1 MQNNN
6 KDDLPIIT
14 DENEKEYWIEYK
26 NTLSPQ
32 IKEALIIKYKY
43 LLEVVANKL
52 KSNIGKGRFISLDY
66 EDLVCLG
73 YSGLLEAIDRYPP
86 DKDVKFKS
94 YAIVRIQRAI
104 YDEATRIN
112 YFCYPKSRF
121 LNDAK
126 TLLDEESKILILY
139 YHEGLTFK
147 EIAEKMDI
155 SRSEVHQLLTKAQKD
170 LDKVITITDENE
182 KEYWIK
188 FRKTFSHKIKMGI
201 FNKYKYLIEYAVKRN
216 IKFTSKYGTYHN
228 LRNFGGI
235 GFLEAINEY
244 NPNSEIKFEKYA
256 INKITKRIYD
266 FIKFVSVIKIKKNY
280 LPKFAIGIIESK
292 KIEEVREILEEIL
305 EINFRLVEKDKAI
318 SSYLGITLKEYNEI
332 IDIISEKN
340 KIKSAPVSSSDIFC
354 NDDLTDENY
363 IINILKSDGKYNPIL
378 IKAIEKLPEKECEIL
393 LLYYYDNCDLRDM
406 EKIFGSK
413 TWRIHDKAIKNL
425 KYILLEIKKIIS
437 VCDTGCML

>member
-66 EDLVCLG
+66 EDFVCLG
-73 YSGLLEAIDRYPP
+73 YSGLLEAIDRYPH

-155 SRSEVHQLLTKAQKD
+155 SRSKVHQLLTKAQKD

-188 FRKTFSHKIKMGI
+188 FRKTFSHKIKMAI
-201 FNKYKYLIEYAVKRN
+201 FNK
-216 IKFTSKYGTYHN
+216 
-228 LRNFGGI
+228 
-235 GFLEAINEY
+235 
-244 NPNSEIKFEKYA
+244 
-256 INKITKRIYD
+256 
-266 FIKFVSVIKIKKNY
+266 
-280 LPKFAIGIIESK
+280 
-292 KIEEVREILEEIL
+292 
-305 EINFRLVEKDKAI
+305 
-318 SSYLGITLKEYNEI
+318 
-332 IDIISEKN
+332 
-340 KIKSAPVSSSDIFC
+340 
-354 NDDLTDENY
+354 
-363 IINILKSDGKYNPIL
+363 
-378 IKAIEKLPEKECEIL
+378 
-393 LLYYYDNCDLRDM
+393 
-406 EKIFGSK
+406 
-413 TWRIHDKAIKNL
+413 
-425 KYILLEIKKIIS
+425 
-437 VCDTGCML
+437 